1 MSLAREKAVKFNARK
16 RFSPTNA
23 VLAMARC
30 VIRLPAWLLILA
42 VFVYQWTLSPILGPH
57 CRFQPTCSTYFIGA
71 VRKYGA
77 IRGTIRGLLRICRCH
92 PWHPGGYD
100 PP

>member
-1 MSLAREKAVKFNARK
+1 MKLLSFV
-16 RFSPTNA
+16 
-23 VLAMARC
+23 VQ
-30 VIRLPAWLLILA
+30 LPASILIAL
-42 VFVYQWTLSPILGPH
+42 VRLYQLTLSPIIGQQ
-57 CRFQPTCSTYFIGA
+57 CRFQPTCSHYMIGA

-77 IRGTIRGLLRICRCH
+77 IRGAWKGTLRICRCH

>member
-1 MSLAREKAVKFNARK
+1 MLSFV
-16 RFSPTNA
+16 
-23 VLAMARC
+23 VQ
-30 VIRLPAWLLILA
+30 LPASILIAL
-42 VFVYQWTLSPILGPH
+42 VRLYQLTLSPIIGQQ
-57 CRFQPTCSTYFIGA
+57 CRFQPTCSHYMIGA

-77 IRGTIRGLLRICRCH
+77 IRGAWKGTLRICRCH